1 MFWEIPVNCKMAV
14 IGIQTSSCNISWR
27 QGHEALWWS
36 NLFQNTHDIYYIYSI
51 TKCRSPPLKGSYF
64 LTPVIYTLKN
74 CAFINCRS
82 ESDFLPNFFNS
93 EISCRRHYIVYTLL
107 YIWPQ
112 VSRNKLEHNAI
123 SISLLPIIFTTPY
136 IIRTFPIIISSWTA
150 VGRGAVL
157 IWKNKTSS
165 WDFQEYLGYKDYLYA
180 SINQVLRFL
189 EKMKLLTMQWQHI
202 QLQLQKNMIR
212 NDRLAT
218 KSHGKLYKVT
228 SEAMLRRKVKEETTI
243 FEFSL

>member
-27 QGHEALWWS
+27 QVHEALWWS

-93 EISCRRHYIVYTLL
+93 EISCRRHYIVYSTHYCIYGLKYL
-107 YIWPQ
+107 
-112 VSRNKLEHNAI
+112 VTNSHNAI

-136 IIRTFPIIISSWTA
+136 IIRTFPIGLIISSWK
-150 VGRGAVL
+150 RCCPHL
-157 IWKNKTSS
+157 KKT
-165 WDFQEYLGYKDYLYA
+165 K
-180 SINQVLRFL
+180 LRL
-189 EKMKLLTMQWQHI
+189 
-202 QLQLQKNMIR
+202 
-212 NDRLAT
+212 
-218 KSHGKLYKVT
+218 VT
-228 SEAMLRRKVKEETTI
+228 SKNTLGTKI
-243 FEFSL
+243 I

>member
-1 MFWEIPVNCKMAV
+1 MPFSTIK
-14 IGIQTSSCNISWR
+14 R
-27 QGHEALWWS
+27 
-36 NLFQNTHDIYYIYSI
+36 Y
-51 TKCRSPPLKGSYF
+51 RSYF

-136 IIRTFPIIISSWTA
+136 IIRTFPIIISSWK
-150 VGRGAVL
+150 RCCPHL
-157 IWKNKTSS
+157 KKQN
-165 WDFQEYLGYKDYLYA
+165 F
-180 SINQVLRFL
+180 VLRL
-189 EKMKLLTMQWQHI
+189 PRIPWVQ
-202 QLQLQKNMIR
+202 
-212 NDRLAT
+212 RLF
-218 KSHGKLYKVT
+218 
-228 SEAMLRRKVKEETTI
+228 I
-243 FEFSL
+243 C

>member
-51 TKCRSPPLKGSYF
+51 TKCRSPPLKGTYF

-82 ESDFLPNFFNS
+82 ESDFLPNFFNC

-136 IIRTFPIIISSWTA
+136 IIRTFPIIISSWK
-150 VGRGAVL
+150 RCCPHL
-157 IWKNKTSS
+157 KKQN
-165 WDFQEYLGYKDYLYA
+165 F
-180 SINQVLRFL
+180 VLRL
-189 EKMKLLTMQWQHI
+189 PRIPWVQ
-202 QLQLQKNMIR
+202 
-212 NDRLAT
+212 RLF
-218 KSHGKLYKVT
+218 
-228 SEAMLRRKVKEETTI
+228 I
-243 FEFSL
+243 C